1 MVYSALV
8 FCYRQPHLTPEE
20 FRHHL
25 LNIYVPLMKKLV
37 GENGP
42 EAVNFRFPARAGSGV
57 GDRLGAFTMSKEKK
71 AADAPV
77 VLVGDSG
84 DSDVQWDVIAEYRF
98 SDELAFQQ
106 GWAMLN
112 DGDISTQLVEEE
124 AKFSVAEKMK
134 VVLLGE
140 TVDGWARV

>member
-1 MVYSALV
+1 MVFTALV
-8 FCYRQPHLTPEE
+8 FCYRQPHLTPDE

-25 LNIYVPLMKKLV
+25 LDGYVPLMKKLL
-37 GENGP
+37 GAQGP
-42 EAVNFRFPARAGSGV
+42 SAVNFRFPARAGTGV
-57 GDRLGAFTMSKEKK
+57 GDRLGVFVMSKEKK
-71 AADAPV
+71 SADAPV

-84 DSDVQWDVIAEYRF
+84 DSDVQWDVIAEYVF
-98 SDELAFQQ
+98 PDELAFQQ

-112 DGDISTQLVEEE
+112 DGDVSVQLVEEE
-124 AKFSVAEKMK
+124 AKFSVVEKMK